1 MDNERCNECGAPHL
15 HGMNCWEMLGGL
27 LAWEAH
33 DPALLAEHFLSVASY
48 NIQHPAQFVDTAIIQ
63 LQNGFIG
70 YLDGSISLDHIR
82 EETRRIF
89 NGPVRVLKPAAEQQP
104 VLRPWG
110 MTIADVYVPDQPEGA
125 ADRVRI
131 WAATIRRELKAEMH
145 R

>member
-70 YLDGSISLDHIR
+70 YLDGSMGHDHRRCLRARSTGGRRRSRAYLGRHYPSRTQSGDAPLRLAESLVTSPHFTNR
-82 EETRRIF
+82 TAF
-89 NGPVRVLKPAAEQQP
+89 CASQ
-104 VLRPWG
+104 
-110 MTIADVYVPDQPEGA
+110 
-125 ADRVRI
+125 
-131 WAATIRRELKAEMH
+131 KAVAIN
-145 R
+145 